1 MANYEEVRVN
11 KLQILAN
18 SQLNKLKSAAKNY
31 TRATLRITKKN
42 FWYEELSYELFL
54 TTKQKPKTRNAFA
67 NNMSIDNLAT

>member
-1 MANYEEVRVN
+1 MANYEEVGVS

-18 SQLNKLKSAAKNY
+18 SQLNKLKSAAKKY

-42 FWYEELSYELFL
+42 FWDKELSFELSL